1 MILKYVTYILFP
13 ITLHV
18 LMTNTG
24 LSSTSTPST
33 ETASAPA
40 TPPASPTP
48 STDKK
53 AEEIKTAEKAQIA
66 SQTLDSFLQNG
77 QTSIPTI
84 NPSAVP
90 TATSS
95 NSSGTNPSREFSSN
109 TSNSPNAT
117 LTNGVSGSSNYTAG
131 SSNYIPG
138 SSNYTAGS
146 SNYIPGSSN
155 YAAGGSNYLPSSPHS
170 YGSGFSNIGMNGN
183 NNTGSGSYQTGN
195 NAYSNY
201 TTGSSNTN
209 YSQNHQPTTAPLN
222 YNESITGS
230 SVSGQNTTSTNQ
242 TGYQSAQILTNIVA
256 EEITSY
262 RSATE
267 RLAKDTERTAKL
279 AKESAAKAVAEATDV
294 IVATLANQPTVSEM
308 GRRALSTLSKA
319 AQTADLESKDAEA
332 DPLATPAQK
341 LATQKLAAQLAA
353 NYQALYQA
361 QSLQENTFN
370 AIQTASQLA
379 ERARD
384 FVKPMI
390 LAADAAIKANDMAQ
404 AALAAAKNAD
414 RNAAL
419 PMFDLKTPES
429 MLNAVNDCR
438 KRTKEECQH
447 RDTHCIWF
455 NEIVG
460 CTFKCNSVSN
470 QTICSTIS
478 KGKLCI
484 WGDNQGK
491 PFCFHK

>member
-1 MILKYVTYILFP
+1 MPGVSTYGPGF
-13 ITLHV
+13 
-18 LMTNTG
+18 
-24 LSSTSTPST
+24 
-33 ETASAPA
+33 ASAGM
-40 TPPASPTP
+40 
-48 STDKK
+48 
-53 AEEIKTAEKAQIA
+53 
-66 SQTLDSFLQNG
+66 N
-77 QTSIPTI
+77 
-84 NPSAVP
+84 
-90 TATSS
+90 SS
-95 NSSGTNPSREFSSN
+95 NGLASGASNYQVGNNPYGNYAGGSSAQYSPSYQPAIAPSNYTGSISSN
-109 TSNSPNAT
+109 T
-117 LTNGVSGSSNYTAG
+117 
-131 SSNYIPG
+131 
-138 SSNYTAGS
+138 
-146 SNYIPGSSN
+146 
-155 YAAGGSNYLPSSPHS
+155 
-170 YGSGFSNIGMNGN
+170 M
-183 NNTGSGSYQTGN
+183 
-195 NAYSNY
+195 
-201 TTGSSNTN
+201 
-209 YSQNHQPTTAPLN
+209 
-222 YNESITGS
+222 
-230 SVSGQNTTSTNQ
+230 GQNANQ
-242 TGYQSAQILTNIVA
+242 TEYQSAQTLTNTAA

-262 RSATE
+262 RAATE
-267 RLAKDTERTAKL
+267 RLAKDTEKASKL
-279 AKESAAKAVAEATDV
+279 ARESAAKAVAEATDV

-308 GRRALSTLSKA
+308 GRKALITLSKA
-319 AQTADLESKDAEA
+319 AQTADLESKDVEA

-341 LATQKLAAQLAA
+341 LAAQKLATQLAA

-414 RNAAL
+414 GNAAL

-460 CTFKCNSVSN
+460 CTFKCNSVAN
-470 QTICSTIS
+470 QSVCSTIG